1 MLLLCPG
8 WKGSMAVTENL
19 HDTYPRVTA
28 RAVGDFYRR
37 AFAAVGYAP
46 EDAATVAR
54 VILAADT
61 RGIDSHGAP
70 VAHGYASRTR
80 RGLINAHP
88 KIAAVSETPGT
99 LVLDGDNGLGA
110 VV

>member
-1 MLLLCPG
+1 MYG
-8 WKGSMAVTENL
+8 KGGLTAVAEDI
-19 HDTYPRVTA
+19 HDTYPRVSA
-28 RAVGDFYRR
+28 EALGDFYRR
-37 AFAAVGYAP
+37 AFTAAGYTP

-61 RGIDSHGAP
+61 KGIDSHGAP

-88 KIAAVSETPGT
+88 KITIVAETPGT
-99 LVLDGDNGLGA
+99 LVLDGDNGLG
-110 VV
+110 